1 MTTYEDARWESRLP
15 YFENNETWSLVD
27 FLNWSIVFANNF
39 GNKQDEHLLYKI
51 CLEKLRL
58 NPQLLKSCS
67 SELVENLVSDC
78 INSFEVC
85 FFCFEIVANARMSP
99 KLLWMSLENAFC
111 CSLFINSRECIG

>member
-85 FFCFEIVANARMSP
+85 FFFLFVCFVLR
-99 KLLWMSLENAFC
+99 L
-111 CSLFINSRECIG
+111 